1 MADIYILDS
10 SNRDVIGI
18 VDENESIIWTPRYFE
33 TGDFELYVRA
43 NEKLLSLLQV
53 DNYVTKSDSD
63 MVGVIERIE
72 LISDP
77 ENGDYIVASGR
88 CAKSLLDRRIVW
100 NQTTIDDTVE
110 NGMRKI
116 LTENVISPSIAH
128 RKIENFILGESRGY
142 TERISTQYTGDN
154 VLDVVV
160 NLCKQHGYGFKVI
173 LNDENNFEFVLYRG
187 TDRSYDQTSNPFVV
201 FSPEFENI
209 VSSTYVHDK
218 SKLKNACNVAGEGE
232 GSSRKTYGVGS
243 TSGLDRRE
251 MFVDARD
258 ITSEVDET
266 TLSTEEYNK
275 LLIQRGRENLAENLE
290 TFESDGEV
298 ESIRQYVFGKDYFLG
313 DLVTV
318 KNSYG
323 VTSHPR
329 VVGVIQSY
337 DESGEKT
344 IPTFSLVEVN
354 E

>member
-1 MADIYILDS
+1 MGDIYILNS
-10 SNRDVIGI
+10 SDRDVIDT
-18 VDENESIIWTPRYFE
+18 VDKCESVIWTPRYFE
-33 TGDFELYVRA
+33 PGDFELYVKA
-43 NEKLLSLLQV
+43 DEKLLSLLQV

-63 MVGVIERIE
+63 MVGIIERIE
-72 LISDP
+72 LRSDP
-77 ENGDYIVASGR
+77 ETGDHIIASGR

-100 NQTTIDDTVE
+100 SQTTITGTAE
-110 NGMRKI
+110 NGIRKI
-116 LTENVISPSIAH
+116 LSENLISPSLSY
-128 RKIENFILGESRGY
+128 RKMENFVLGASRGY
-142 TERISTQYTGDN
+142 TEKISTQYTGEN

-160 NLCKQHGYGFKVI
+160 NVCKQHGYGFKVV
-173 LNDENNFEFVLYRG
+173 LNDEKNFEFVLYRG
-187 TDRSYDQTSNPFVV
+187 IDRSYNQTSNPFVV

-232 GSSRKTYGVGS
+232 GSSRKTCGVGS
-243 TSGLDRRE
+243 TSGLNRRE

-258 ITSEVDET
+258 LTSEVDDT
-266 TLSTEEYNK
+266 TLTTDDYNN
-275 LLIQRGRENLAENLE
+275 LLIQRGVENLAENPE

-298 ESIRQYVFGKDYFLG
+298 ESILQYVFGKDYFLG

-323 VTSHPR
+323 VTTHPR

-337 DESGEKT
+337 DESGQKT